1 MSRLSVRNSGAQ
13 HEAEPNS
20 ESLDHDHSYFGRVG
34 TGLLPDWFS
43 SVVVLLAPALLAALV
58 VASTLADGKNLH
70 VGANTAGVAVAGV
83 AFWRGASVIVGVVI
97 AAVVTAG
104 IRAL

>member
-1 MSRLSVRNSGAQ
+1 VAWAVVGGA
-13 HEAEPNS
+13 AAVTAFIKGIGPFA
-20 ESLDHDHSYFGRVG
+20 LGGRE
-34 TGLLPDWFS
+34 LPEWFS

-70 VGANTAGVAVAGV
+70 VGANTAGVAVAGI

>member
-1 MSRLSVRNSGAQ
+1 VTAGVAWAVVGGTAAVTAVIKGIGPFTLG
-13 HEAEPNS
+13 
-20 ESLDHDHSYFGRVG
+20 GRQ
-34 TGLLPDWFS
+34 LPEWFS

-70 VGANTAGVAVAGV
+70 VGADTAGVAAAGL
-83 AFWRGASVIVGVVI
+83 AFWRGASVIVGVVL

-104 IRAL
+104 LRAL

>member
-1 MSRLSVRNSGAQ
+1 MTAGVAWAVVGGA
-13 HEAEPNS
+13 AAVTAVIKGIGPFT
-20 ESLDHDHSYFGRVG
+20 LGGRE
-34 TGLLPDWFS
+34 LPDWFS

-58 VASTLADGKNLH
+58 VASTLADGKSLD
-70 VGANTAGVAVAGV
+70 VGANTAGVAAAGI
-83 AFWRGASVIVGVVI
+83 AFWRGASVIVGVVL